1 MILSTMT
8 TPTNLIFATGIKVQA
23 CRKNF
28 EYFKSK
34 LETLKNVQDGDKIGK
49 IFESNE
55 EAEVKDNEY
64 FIKGTYCI
72 YCSGTLQKWS
82 RWWHN
87 ENHEKTFEYIDKD
100 FSLFAKFL
108 DNFKHISVFD
118 GKLLYNK
125 LTLEIIEFNNEIIKG
140 LYRLKQTY
148 ENNAKLKAKIDSIIM
163 ILLDF
168 KNENS

>member
-1 MILSTMT
+1 MILSTMN
-8 TPTNLIFATGIKVQA
+8 PNNIIFRTGINVQV

-28 EYFKSK
+28 EYFQSK

-55 EAEVKDNEY
+55 EAEEKNNLY

-72 YCSGTLQKWS
+72 YSSGALQKWS
-82 RWWHN
+82 RWWYN
-87 ENHEKTFEYIDKD
+87 ENYEKTFEYIDKD

-108 DNFKHISVFD
+108 DQLKNNSAND
-118 GKLLYNK
+118 GKILYKK
-125 LTLEIIEFNNEIIKG
+125 LTLEIIKFSNEIIKG
-140 LYRLKQTY
+140 LYKLKQTY
-148 ENNAKLKAKIDSIIM
+148 ENNAKLKAKIDSIIL

-168 KNENS
+168 KNENN

>member
-8 TPTNLIFATGIKVQA
+8 TPNTLIFATGMKVQA

-28 EYFKSK
+28 EYIKSK
-34 LETLKNVQDGDKIGK
+34 LEPLKNVQDGDKIGK
-49 IFESNE
+49 IFESNKDTE
-55 EAEVKDNEY
+55 EKENEF

-72 YCSGTLQKWS
+72 YCSGTFQKWS

-87 ENHEKTFEYIDKD
+87 ENHEKTFEYIDND

-108 DNFKHISVFD
+108 DQLKTISATD

-125 LTLEIIEFNNEIIKG
+125 LTLEIINFSNEIIKG
-140 LYRLKQTY
+140 LYKLKQTY

-168 KNENS
+168 KNENN